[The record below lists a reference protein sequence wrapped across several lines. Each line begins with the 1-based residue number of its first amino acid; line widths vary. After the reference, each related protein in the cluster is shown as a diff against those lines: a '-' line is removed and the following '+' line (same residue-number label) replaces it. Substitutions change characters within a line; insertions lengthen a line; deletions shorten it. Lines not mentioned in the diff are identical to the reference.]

1 MKRYIEGEERSQAT
15 LLPECLD
22 DFIAQDN
29 TVRVVDAFIGELDM
43 VALGFAGANPA
54 CTGRPS
60 YHPCVMLKVY
70 LYGYLNKIPSSRR
83 LERECQRN
91 VELMWLT
98 GRLAPDFKTIAD
110 FRRDNS
116 EGIRN
121 VCRRF
126 VVLCRDLKL
135 FSQALVA
142 IDGSKF
148 KAVNSRDCNFT
159 NRKIDKGLL
168 QPALEIGKIIR
179 IKGFATAVQ
188 DTICSSACALVWLA
202 GEPRMMSN
210 RTAIGF
216 HVPYTT
222 DSKGKPVSDATHGA
236 MVGSY
241 LTGLGFSP
249 KVVMFVVT
257 AGADDLHLL
266 SKGAADRLGI
276 AVTFTTAAQRKRAY
290 AAYAEGLQASTG
302 VGQDMG
308 VAAQLYRQ
316 SAVLG
321 FAGAQNNLGDLY
333 ETGEGVPRNDK
344 AAIYWY
350 TRAAERGEPTAYLSL
365 SSLLAE
371 GTADK
376 EVFVEALKYA
386 LLAKN
391 FLREGSNKAAAE
403 LQSKTLKA
411 KLAEADIERAV
422 ELATRWMP
430 LYQEEHLLS
439 DPKK

>member
-1 MKRYIEGEERSQAT
+1 MKRYIEGEERNQTT

-126 VVLCRDLKL
+126 VILCRDLKL

-159 NRKIDKGLL
+159 NGKIDKRQEQIEESIQRYLS
-168 QPALEIGKIIR
+168 ALE
-179 IKGFATAVQ
+179 
-188 DTICSSACALVWLA
+188 
-202 GEPRMMSN
+202 
-210 RTAIGF
+210 
-216 HVPYTT
+216 TT
-222 DSKGKPVSDATHGA
+222 DRTQPMELAAKTTRMQDKIKRLREQMRELDAIREQLKTQPDGQISRTDPDA
-236 MVGSY
+236 RSM
-241 LTGLGFSP
+241 
-249 KVVMFVVT
+249 
-257 AGADDLHLL
+257 A
-266 SKGAADRLGI
+266 
-276 AVTFTTAAQRKRAY
+276 TTAKGSGMVAY
-290 AAYAEGLQASTG
+290 NVQVAVDAKNHLIVAHEVTNA
-302 VGQDMG
+302 VGDRSQ
-308 VAAQLYRQ
+308 
-316 SAVLG
+316 
-321 FAGAQNNLGDLY
+321 
-333 ETGEGVPRNDK
+333 
-344 AAIYWY
+344 
-350 TRAAERGEPTAYLSL
+350 L
-365 SSLLAE
+365 SSMAQ
-371 GTADK
+371 AAR
-376 EVFVEALKYA
+376 EAMI
-386 LLAKN
+386 
-391 FLREGSNKAAAE
+391 RRSCV
-403 LQSKTLKA
+403 Q
-411 KLAEADIERAV
+411 
-422 ELATRWMP
+422 
-430 LYQEEHLLS
+430 
-439 DPKK
+439 